1 MVSRAAPL
9 KVAVPMMG
17 HDGWMGGYNYLKT
30 LLSVLQELPG
40 GPIAPIVY
48 ANDDLNPAMLE
59 GVAEYAAEAPI
70 LFDARRGRQR
80 LLAAALGQRDVEAE
94 SMFRER
100 GVEVV
105 FQHSAWFGFRF
116 GLPTLVWLPDFQH
129 KHLPQM
135 FSPFR
140 RLRRD
145 VVFGLLTRS
154 ATRILVSSEDARSDC
169 ERFYPRTREK
179 ILSLPFVVEISER
192 AREADPASVRAKYGL
207 PENFVYFP
215 SQFWAHKNHILVLR
229 ALEKIREDDRGILVV
244 TSGSGVDKRNRTH
257 FEGLRALVAERG
269 LHDRFRMLGVIPYE
283 DVVALTR
290 SSVALLNPS
299 LFEGWSTTVEEAK
312 SLGVP
317 LLLSDLRVHREQTEG
332 RAWFFDPGDPD
343 ALARGLVGVWDE
355 QRGRDRERATAL
367 ALSVLPQR
375 RRAFG
380 ERLAGILHETAGR
393 AGS

>member
-9 KVAVPMMG
+9 KVAFPLMG

-40 GPIAPIVY
+40 RPIEPIVY
-48 ANDDLNPAMLE
+48 ANDDVNPVMIEGLE
-59 GVAEYAAEAPI
+59 EFTPEGPI
-70 LFDARRGRQR
+70 VFDARRGHRR
-80 LLAAALGQRDVEAE
+80 MLAAVLGQRDVEAE
-94 SMFRER
+94 AMFRAR
-100 GVEVV
+100 GVDVV

-135 FSPFR
+135 FSPLR

-145 VVFGLLTRS
+145 VVFALLTRS
-154 ATRILVSSEDARSDC
+154 ATRILVSSEDAKRDC

-179 ILSLPFVVEISER
+179 ILTLPFVVEIPER
-192 AREADPASVRAKYGL
+192 AREVAPASVRARYGL
-207 PENFVYFP
+207 PEHFVYFP

-229 ALEKIREDDRGILVV
+229 ALEKIRDDDRGILVV
-244 TSGSGVDKRNRTH
+244 TSGSGDDKRNRMH
-257 FEGLRALVAERG
+257 FEALRAFVEERN
-269 LHDRFRMLGVIPYE
+269 LHDRFKMLGVIPYE

-290 SSVALLNPS
+290 NSVALLNPS

-317 LLLSDLRVHREQTEG
+317 LLLSALRVHREQTEG

-343 ALARGLVGVWDE
+343 ALARALVALWDE
-355 QRGRDRERATAL
+355 QRDRDRESATTL
-367 ALSVLPQR
+367 ALNALPQR